1 MARHRP
7 VEELEPLASVVQRL
21 GVLLAAGVAPASA
34 WHHLADAATG
44 PVAARVRT
52 VAEAA
57 DGGEAVGEAL
67 VAVAASDD
75 RADAAWRALAAAWLV
90 ATEAGAPLAPTLGA
104 LAASLRSLAKNS
116 RDLATA
122 TAGPVATARMVMA
135 LPVVGVLFAV
145 ALGFD
150 SLGALLT
157 TAPGLGCLGSGISL
171 MVLAR
176 LWNRR
181 LVAAARPTNHTPG
194 LGLDLMAI
202 AVSGGSSLPR
212 ARQVVRQ
219 ARERCGLAPDGTEG
233 AIDDVL
239 ELSRRAGVPA
249 ATLLRSEAVEARRIA
264 RSEGERK
271 AATLAVLLML
281 PLGLCILPAFMLL
294 AVAPLL
300 IAVISSTVGSL
311 S

>member
-1 MARHRP
+1 M
-7 VEELEPLASVVQRL
+7 
-21 GVLLAAGVAPASA
+21 
-34 WHHLADAATG
+34 
-44 PVAARVRT
+44 
-52 VAEAA
+52 
-57 DGGEAVGEAL
+57 
-67 VAVAASDD
+67 AVAASGD
-75 RADAAWRALAAAWLV
+75 RTDPAWRGLAAAWLV

-104 LAASLRSLAKNS
+104 LAASLRSLAQNS
-116 RDLATA
+116 RDRTTA
-122 TAGPVATARMVMA
+122 VAGPVATARMVMA
-135 LPVVGVLFAV
+135 LPVIGVLFAM

-150 SLGALLT
+150 SIGVLVM
-157 TAPGLGCLGSGISL
+157 TAPGLVCLGGGLAL

-181 LVAAARPTNHTPG
+181 LVAAATPTNHTPG

-202 AVSGGSSLPR
+202 AVSGGTSLPR

-219 ARERCGLAPDGTEG
+219 ARERCGLAADGTDA
-233 AIDDVL
+233 AIDGVL

-271 AATLAVLLML
+271 AETLAVLLML

-294 AVAPLL
+294 AVVPLL
-300 IAVISSTVGSL
+300 IAVISSTVGSFG
-311 S
+311 